1 MSDAVIF
8 IVAFGGLFVLRIIAA
23 TIVFLWILPEG
34 DRCPHCD
41 AVTLRVQSAGWNR
54 LMPWF
59 RTSWCY
65 ECGWDGLLR
74 GPTQPVSPTR
84 SRGTPAPT
92 GVDARAGGPPLTHRR
107 GSSRDGPPRPI
118 T

>member
-1 MSDAVIF
+1 MSDGVIF
-8 IVAFGGLFVLRIIAA
+8 VVAFGGLFVLRIIAA
-23 TIVFLWILPEG
+23 TVVFLWILPEG

-74 GPTQPVSPTR
+74 ETPRPTAPSAVSGPLSTRRSPTPV
-84 SRGTPAPT
+84 RG
-92 GVDARAGGPPLTHRR
+92 RKR
-107 GSSRDGPPRPI
+107 
-118 T
+118 

>member
-8 IVAFGGLFVLRIIAA
+8 VVVFVGLFVLRLIAA
-23 TIVFLWILPEG
+23 TVVFLLILPEG
-34 DRCPHCD
+34 DRCPNCD

-54 LMPWF
+54 IMPWF

-74 GPTQPVSPTR
+74 DDRTATPSPPTPPTPTSR
-84 SRGTPAPT
+84 SRSVT
-92 GVDARAGGPPLTHRR
+92 RAKGGPR
-107 GSSRDGPPRPI
+107 
-118 T
+118 

>member
-1 MSDAVIF
+1 MSDEAIF
-8 IVAFGGLFVLRIIAA
+8 VVAFGGLFILRIIGA

-34 DRCPHCD
+34 DRCPNCD
-41 AVTLRVQSAGWNR
+41 AVTVRVQSEGWNR

-74 GPTQPVSPTR
+74 NGPVTSV
-84 SRGTPAPT
+84 PAPT
-92 GVDARAGGPPLTHRR
+92 LPSRATKA
-107 GSSRDGPPRPI
+107 PPRAPLEGEAP
-118 T
+118 

>member
-1 MSDAVIF
+1 MSDGVIF
-8 IVAFGGLFVLRIIAA
+8 VAVFGGLFILRIVAA

-34 DRCPHCD
+34 DRCPNCD

-59 RTSWCY
+59 RTSWCH

-74 GPTQPVSPTR
+74 NGPVTAPPSAAVEGTT
-84 SRGTPAPT
+84 SRAPPGTPIK
-92 GVDARAGGPPLTHRR
+92 RR
-107 GSSRDGPPRPI
+107 RV
-118 T
+118 